1 MEMNE
6 TDDDHY
12 HTPKPAKPCPPITPP
27 VPAVRRKK
35 VAASAEEN
43 AQKSSPLSESSAS
56 VQPSAVQVPVPALA
70 VTSHAVQS
78 ALESQVQPAAVSE
91 DNFGS
96 CLQSARDCINRRH
109 DDELKALECFRVFM
123 HKRAKA
129 DAEYAVILGRI
140 NSQTARDAGSIATG
154 SKIVQAWNGVI
165 EAMDTIQ
172 KRIQHVSKQVED
184 IILRATDQLIKEKR
198 GLKRAYDISRSQL
211 DAEYSDSCSQVHSL
225 KKEYRHLL
233 QVTEGAKRKLEKCI
247 QKSNVKQA
255 ESDKL
260 YAKFVSSAEKLH
272 QCHNEYTLAILNA
285 NTHLDHYHKS
295 MLPFCLNTL
304 QERME
309 HLVSQWK
316 GNMEEY
322 VHTLD
327 MSEVYQ
333 ESFGKLAAVLKKLNP
348 KDEYIGLM
356 KDNKSNEDTDEEK
369 CLFDASLLQDYCSPK
384 VEATK
389 MSINNLTY
397 DNLKA
402 ELSKMEQR
410 LGEYE
415 NERVEKEKRSIVLDN
430 GNGPDSEEP
439 KAVIR
444 ANLQADLK
452 QLDFKIDRE
461 KVKITRIKEDLNE
474 MGKAPPIFDSLGEVV
489 GSTRNLLPS
498 TEINTNGNVNK
509 ESKLEPSLTNLGE
522 SGEEKDEDSECYE
535 TFQTEDAHLEDE
547 GWFHANMNRK
557 EAEEKC
563 KNPGDYL
570 IRYSSKQNRYVLT
583 VSWAGQ
589 GKHFVIQ
596 EIRDEKNQTKYGLE
610 FKSFPSIPELL
621 QFHVATQTAVS
632 RSTGAVLKQPVL
644 RNSDKWA
651 LYNDDISV
659 GKRLGK
665 GAFGEVFD
673 AEFKGQKV
681 AVKMCHS
688 TDIPDREKFL
698 QEAEDLEA
706 VRPSQH
712 CEADWCF
719 LGYGAGADSDG
730 ADAWRVAAGLS
741 QEEGSSDVQREA
753 ATYEHR
759 CLLCDVWSYG
769 ILLWEVFSGGA
780 IPYAGMSNTDA
791 KDHID
796 GGYHMPL
803 PAGCPKEVYSVMQ
816 QCWMHE
822 PEDRPNFTQVLGM
835 LKALKGT
842 VI

>member
-1 MEMNE
+1 MNE

-12 HTPKPAKPCPPITPP
+12 DTPKPAKPCPPITPP

-35 VAASAEEN
+35 VAASAEEH
-43 AQKSSPLSESSAS
+43 AQKPSPLSESSAS

-78 ALESQVQPAAVSE
+78 ALESQVQPAAFSE

-96 CLQSARDCINRRH
+96 CLQSARDCINKRH

-165 EAMDTIQ
+165 EASDTIQ
-172 KRIQHVSKQVED
+172 KRLHHVSKQVED

-211 DAEYSDSCSQVHSL
+211 DAEYSDSCSQV
-225 KKEYRHLL
+225 
-233 QVTEGAKRKLEKCI
+233 KRSIAIC
-247 QKSNVKQA
+247 S
-255 ESDKL
+255 KL

-309 HLVSQWK
+309 HLVTQWK

-322 VHTLD
+322 VRTLD

-333 ESFGKLAAVLKKLNP
+333 ESFGKLSAVLKKLNP

-397 DNLKA
+397 DNLRA

-498 TEINTNGNVNK
+498 TEINTNRNVNK

-522 SGEEKDEDSECYE
+522 SGEEKDKDSECYE
-535 TFQTEDAHLEDE
+535 TFQTENAHLEDE
-547 GWFHANMNRK
+547 GWFHANMERK

-563 KNPGDYL
+563 KNLGDYL

-596 EIRDEKNQTKYGLE
+596 EICDEKNQTKYGLE
-610 FKSFPSIPELL
+610 LKSFPSIPELL

-659 GKRLGK
+659 DKRLGK

-673 AEFKGQKV
+673 AELKGQKV
-681 AVKMCHS
+681 AVKICRS

-698 QEAEDLEA
+698 QEAKILKQYDHPNI
-706 VRPSQH
+706 VK
-712 CEADWCF
+712 ADWCF

-759 CLLCDVWSYG
+759 CLLWHG
-769 ILLWEVFSGGA
+769 
-780 IPYAGMSNTDA
+780 
-791 KDHID
+791 
-796 GGYHMPL
+796 
-803 PAGCPKEVYSVMQ
+803 
-816 QCWMHE
+816 
-822 PEDRPNFTQVLGM
+822 VLG
-835 LKALKGT
+835 
-842 VI
+842 V

>member
-1 MEMNE
+1 MTSIGPSWMQS
-6 TDDDHY
+6 T
-12 HTPKPAKPCPPITPP
+12 AIP
-27 VPAVRRKK
+27 VV
-35 VAASAEEN
+35 
-43 AQKSSPLSESSAS
+43 
-56 VQPSAVQVPVPALA
+56 
-70 VTSHAVQS
+70 
-78 ALESQVQPAAVSE
+78 
-91 DNFGS
+91 
-96 CLQSARDCINRRH
+96 
-109 DDELKALECFRVFM
+109 
-123 HKRAKA
+123 
-129 DAEYAVILGRI
+129 
-140 NSQTARDAGSIATG
+140 
-154 SKIVQAWNGVI
+154 
-165 EAMDTIQ
+165 
-172 KRIQHVSKQVED
+172 
-184 IILRATDQLIKEKR
+184 
-198 GLKRAYDISRSQL
+198 
-211 DAEYSDSCSQVHSL
+211 
-225 KKEYRHLL
+225 
-233 QVTEGAKRKLEKCI
+233 
-247 QKSNVKQA
+247 
-255 ESDKL
+255 KL

-309 HLVSQWK
+309 HLVTQWK

-322 VHTLD
+322 VRTLD

-333 ESFGKLAAVLKKLNP
+333 ESFGKLSAVLKKLNP
-348 KDEYIGLM
+348 KDEYIAMKIQMKKNVCLM
-356 KDNKSNEDTDEEK
+356 PRSSKTT
-369 CLFDASLLQDYCSPK
+369 ATPK

-397 DNLKA
+397 DNLRA

-498 TEINTNGNVNK
+498 TEINTNRNVNK

-522 SGEEKDEDSECYE
+522 SGEEKDKDSECYE
-535 TFQTEDAHLEDE
+535 TFQTENAHLEDE
-547 GWFHANMNRK
+547 GWFHANMERK

-563 KNPGDYL
+563 KNLGDYL

-596 EIRDEKNQTKYGLE
+596 EICD
-610 FKSFPSIPELL
+610 
-621 QFHVATQTAVS
+621 TAVS

-659 GKRLGK
+659 DKRLGK

-673 AEFKGQKV
+673 AELKGQKV
-681 AVKMCHS
+681 AVKICRS

-698 QEAEDLEA
+698 QEAKILKQYDHPNI
-706 VRPSQH
+706 VK
-712 CEADWCF
+712 ADWCF

-759 CLLCDVWSYG
+759 CLLWHG
-769 ILLWEVFSGGA
+769 
-780 IPYAGMSNTDA
+780 
-791 KDHID
+791 
-796 GGYHMPL
+796 
-803 PAGCPKEVYSVMQ
+803 
-816 QCWMHE
+816 
-822 PEDRPNFTQVLGM
+822 VLG
-835 LKALKGT
+835 
-842 VI
+842 V

>member
-1 MEMNE
+1 MG
-6 TDDDHY
+6 TG
-12 HTPKPAKPCPPITPP
+12 
-27 VPAVRRKK
+27 
-35 VAASAEEN
+35 ASRGN
-43 AQKSSPLSESSAS
+43 SRGGFSGKC
-56 VQPSAVQVPVPALA
+56 
-70 VTSHAVQS
+70 
-78 ALESQVQPAAVSE
+78 LELCS
-91 DNFGS
+91 N
-96 CLQSARDCINRRH
+96 
-109 DDELKALECFRVFM
+109 
-123 HKRAKA
+123 
-129 DAEYAVILGRI
+129 
-140 NSQTARDAGSIATG
+140 
-154 SKIVQAWNGVI
+154 
-165 EAMDTIQ
+165 
-172 KRIQHVSKQVED
+172 
-184 IILRATDQLIKEKR
+184 
-198 GLKRAYDISRSQL
+198 AYDISRSQL

-356 KDNKSNEDTDEEK
+356 KENKSNEDTDEEK

-415 NERVEKEKRSIVLDN
+415 NERV
-430 GNGPDSEEP
+430 
-439 KAVIR
+439 
-444 ANLQADLK
+444 
-452 QLDFKIDRE
+452 E

-535 TFQTEDAHLEDE
+535 TFQTEEAHLEDE

-651 LYNDDISV
+651 LYNDDIS
-659 GKRLGK
+659 
-665 GAFGEVFD
+665 
-673 AEFKGQKV
+673 KV

-698 QEAEDLEA
+698 QEAKILKQYDHPNIVKLIGVSWDMEPVLIVMELMPGGSLLDYLRKKAAQMSKGKLLHMSIDACSGMEYLDSKNCIHRDLAARNCLVGENDIIKISDFGMNCESIVKTQTQIHIKWTAPEA
-706 VRPSQH
+706 LNRGMYTS
-712 CEADWCF
+712 A
-719 LGYGAGADSDG
+719 S
-730 ADAWRVAAGLS
+730 
-741 QEEGSSDVQREA
+741 
-753 ATYEHR
+753 
-759 CLLCDVWSYG
+759 DVWSYG

-780 IPYAGMSNTDA
+780 IPFAGMSNTDA